1 MMKALSVEDIHT
13 YYGSSH
19 VLQGVSLDV
28 GTGEVV
34 CLLGRNGAGKTT
46 TIRSIMG
53 LTAPSEGRI
62 LLFEQDIER
71 MKPYQIFELGIRW
84 VPQGRAIFPMLTVQE
99 NLQLALVKVR
109 AKNETEELEK
119 NYKMFPVLKEKRN
132 LKAGTLSGGQ
142 LQMLAIAR
150 ALMGPTKLILMDEPT
165 EGLAPIVI
173 RQIGETIM
181 TMKAQGNTVLLAEQN
196 LSLALSV
203 ADRLYIIDKGEIRF
217 HGLVSDLEA
226 NDEVQRTYLGIAKKK
241 GATCA

>member
-1 MMKALSVEDIHT
+1 MTTALSVEGIHT

-19 VLQGVSLDV
+19 VLHGVSLEV

-53 LTAPSEGRI
+53 LNTPAKGRI
-62 LLFEQDIER
+62 VLFGRDIEK
-71 MKPYQIFELGIRW
+71 MKPFEIFRLGVRW
-84 VPQGRAIFPMLTVQE
+84 VPQGRAVFPMLTVQE
-99 NLQLALVKVR
+99 NLQLAMVKVR
-109 AKNETEELEK
+109 AKNEAEELEK
-119 NYKMFPVLKEKRN
+119 NYSMFPVLREKSHV
-132 LKAGTLSGGQ
+132 KAGTLSGGQ
-142 LQMLAIAR
+142 LQMVAIAR

-173 RQIGETIM
+173 RQIGETIKA
-181 TMKAQGNTVLLAEQN
+181 MKAQGNTVLLAEQN

-217 HGLVSDLEA
+217 HGGVSDLQN
-226 NDEVQRTYLGIAKKK
+226 NDEVQRTYLGVARRKE
-241 GATCA
+241 